1 MSDKKLYTI
10 TKTDTSIPCEV
21 TLEVTLTKEAINGSK
36 AKALATLNE
45 QVKIDGFRPGHVPE
59 KVLIEKVGEYTVTE
73 EACRSYIDEVF
84 GEIVVESK
92 LIPVN
97 QPQIII
103 TKLAV
108 DTDAELKITFAT
120 PPVIELGDYKK
131 VAKKHNTEKG
141 KETDSSASD
150 AEVDAMILDLR
161 KQVAHM
167 NHHATGNHAADDHS
181 HGDLEPV
188 ELNDEFAQK
197 VGPFKTVDEL
207 KAAVTKN
214 IGESKAQK
222 VLEKFRIALIDEVI
236 EDAKISYPSFFLTAE
251 QNIMLE
257 EIKNDVTRMG
267 ASFADYLK
275 HVGKTEKE
283 LVDERKDLADKRV
296 KTQLVLSKISVLED
310 IKPNA
315 DIVTE
320 QVKEIKKMHPEAL
333 EENVKAF
340 VERFELNQLVW
351 KFLEGIK

>member
-1 MSDKKLYTI
+1 MSEKKLYTI
-10 TKTDTSIPCEV
+10 TKTDTTVPCEV
-21 TLEVTLTKEAINGSK
+21 TLEVTLSKEAINSSK
-36 AKALATLNE
+36 EKALKSLNE

-84 GEIVVESK
+84 GDIVVASK

-97 QPQIII
+97 QPQITI

-131 VAKKHNTEKG
+131 VAKKHNAKRADESTANA
-141 KETDSSASD
+141 TD

-167 NHHATGNHAADDHS
+167 NHHASGEHAHDDHS

-214 IGESKAQK
+214 ITESKGQK
-222 VLEKFRIALIDEVI
+222 ILEAFRIALIDEVI
-236 EDAKISYPSFFLTAE
+236 EDAKISYPSFFLAAE

-267 ASFADYLK
+267 ASSADYLAY
-275 HVGKTEKE
+275 VGKTEKE

-315 DIVTE
+315 DIVAE

-351 KFLEGIK
+351 KFLEGVK

>member
-1 MSDKKLYTI
+1 MSEKKLYTI
-10 TKTDTSIPCEV
+10 TKTDTTTPCEV
-21 TLEVTLTKEAINGSK
+21 TLEVTVSKEAIAGSK
-36 AKALATLNE
+36 EKALKTLNE
-45 QVKIDGFRPGHVPE
+45 QIKIDGFRPGHVPE
-59 KVLIEKVGEYTVTE
+59 KVLIDKVGDYTVVE
-73 EACRSYIDEVF
+73 ESCRNYIDEIF

-97 QPQIII
+97 QPQITI

-131 VAKKHNTEKG
+131 IAKKHNEEKG
-141 KETDSSASD
+141 KTTDTTATD
-150 AEVDAMILDLR
+150 EEVDAMIMDLR

-167 NHHATGNHAADDHS
+167 NHHASGAHAHDDHS

-207 KAAVTKN
+207 KKAVAEN
-214 IGESKAQK
+214 IGQSKGQK

-236 EDAKISYPSFFLTAE
+236 KDSKITYPNFFLGAE

-257 EIKNDVTRMG
+257 ELKNDVTKMG
-267 ASFADYLK
+267 ASFADYLA
-275 HVGKTEKE
+275 HIGKTETE
-283 LVDERKDLADKRV
+283 LLDERKDIADKRV
-296 KTQLVLSKISVLED
+296 KTQLVLSKISVVED

-315 DIVTE
+315 DIVAE

-351 KFLEGIK
+351 KFLEEAK

>member
-1 MSDKKLYTI
+1 MSEKKLYTI
-10 TKTDTSIPCEV
+10 TKTDTKTPCEV
-21 TLEVTLTKEAINGSK
+21 TLEVTVSKEAINDYK
-36 AKALATLNE
+36 EKALKSLNE

-73 EACRSYIDEVF
+73 EACRKYIDTVF
-84 GEIVVESK
+84 ADIVMESK
-92 LIPVN
+92 LMPVN
-97 QPQIII
+97 QPQIVI

-131 VAKKHNTEKG
+131 IAKKHNSEKG
-141 KETDSSASD
+141 KDTETVATESEIDS
-150 AEVDAMILDLR
+150 MIMDLR

-167 NHHATGNHAADDHS
+167 NHHASGEHKQDDHS

-197 VGPFKTVDEL
+197 VGPFKTVEEL
-207 KAAVTKN
+207 KKAVTDN
-214 IGESKAQK
+214 ITQSKTQK
-222 VLEKFRIALIDEVI
+222 ILEKFRISLIDEVI
-236 EDAKISYPSFFLTAE
+236 ADSKITYPNFFLAAE

-257 EIKNDVTRMG
+257 ELKNDVTRMG
-267 ASFADYLK
+267 ATFADYLA
-275 HVGKTEKE
+275 HMGKTEQE
-283 LVDERKDLADKRV
+283 LVDERKDIADKRV

-333 EENVKAF
+333 EDNVKAF

-351 KFLEGIK
+351 KFLEEVK

>member
-1 MSDKKLYTI
+1 MADKKLYTI
-10 TKTDTSIPCEV
+10 TNIDTKIPCEA
-21 TLEVTLTKEAINGSK
+21 TIEVTLSKEAIAGAK
-36 AKALATLNE
+36 EKALKSLNE

-73 EACRSYIDEVF
+73 ESCRSYIDEVF

-92 LIPVN
+92 QIPVN
-97 QPQIII
+97 QPQIVI

-131 VAKKHNTEKG
+131 IAKKHNEEKG
-141 KETDSSASD
+141 KETDSSATDS
-150 AEVDAMILDLR
+150 EIDAMILDLR

-167 NHHATGNHAADDHS
+167 EHHAKNHNDHNHD

-207 KAAVTKN
+207 KKAVAEN
-214 IGESKAQK
+214 IGQSKQQK

-236 EDAKISYPSFFLTAE
+236 DGSKITYPNFFLAAE
-251 QNIMLE
+251 QNIMVE
-257 EIKNDVTRMG
+257 ELKNDLARTG
-267 ASFADYLK
+267 ATFADYLA
-275 HVGKTEKE
+275 HIGKTEEQLK
-283 LVDERKDLADKRV
+283 DEKKDMADKRV
-296 KTQLVLSKISVLED
+296 KTQLVLSKIAVTED
-310 IKPNA
+310 IKPNT
-315 DIVTE
+315 DIVAE

-351 KFLEGIK
+351 KFLEGVK